1 MGIRGLR
8 PPQVSS
14 MREAP
19 CTGITAV
26 PLLALA
32 LVSCSQDGRWN
43 GEGAG
48 PLLPCAGGGVGGWAE
63 KELFLSITS
72 QCRVSFPFSI
82 PSRWV
87 GELRGLQQINRASYP
102 EGLGCLGTLSL

>member
-1 MGIRGLR
+1 
-8 PPQVSS
+8 
-14 MREAP
+14 MRDAP

-26 PLLALA
+26 PLLALPS
-32 LVSCSQDGRWN
+32 VSCSHDGTWD

-48 PLLPCAGGGVGGWAE
+48 PLLPRAGGGVGGWAE

-72 QCRVSFPFSI
+72 QHRVSFPFSV

-87 GELRGLQQINRASYP
+87 GELRGLQQLDTASYP
-102 EGLGCLGTLSL
+102 EGLGFLGPLSL